1 MTQRDYYEILE
12 VSKTATPEEIKVA
25 YRRMAMQYHPDRNQ
39 GDASAEDKFKEAAEA
54 YEVLSDTDKRSR
66 YDRFGHQGVK
76 GAPGFQEFNNIND
89 VFSAFGDIFG
99 NSVFG
104 DLFGGSGFGGGQRQ
118 GGRRRQSRGTPGNDQ
133 KVRLTLT
140 LEEIATGVEKTIK
153 LRHWK
158 TCTTCTGTGAK
169 PASASNDSGKSSG
182 NASGGYTTCTTCDGS
197 GELRQVS
204 RSVFGQFVNISACA
218 TCGGTGEILK
228 DPCDTCE
235 GEGRIEGESTV
246 KVTIPAG
253 VRTGNY
259 LTVTGKGQA
268 GRRGGQAGDAI
279 VVIEEKEHEFF
290 DRDEDDI
297 YDSLVVDF
305 PTAALGGEF
314 EITTLQG
321 TSTVKIEAGT
331 QPGTEIRL
339 KGKGIPHLNSRGSGD
354 HIIRFTVFVPTSLTG
369 KEKSTLKDLMKGE
382 NFQPRDNEK
391 GFFEKVKEV
400 FT

>member
-12 VSKTATPEEIKVA
+12 VTKTATPDEIKVA

-39 GDASAEDKFKEAAEA
+39 GDPSAEDKFKEAAEA

-76 GAPGFQEFNNIND
+76 GAPGFQEFTNIND

-99 NSVFG
+99 NSIFG
-104 DLFGGSGFGGGQRQ
+104 DMFGGGGQSQ
-118 GGRRRQSRGTPGNDQ
+118 GRRRKQSHGTPGNDQ
-133 KVRLTLT
+133 KVRLTLS
-140 LEEIATGVEKTIK
+140 LEEIATGVDKTIK
-153 LRHWK
+153 IRHWK
-158 TCTTCTGTGAK
+158 TCSTCNGNGAK
-169 PASASNDSGKSSG
+169 PVAGSANKSN
-182 NASGGYTTCTTCDGS
+182 GYSTCTVCDGT

-235 GEGRIEGESTV
+235 GEGRVEGESTV

-279 VVIEEKEHEFF
+279 VVIEEKEHEYFE
-290 DRDEDDI
+290 RDEDDI
-297 YDSLVVDF
+297 YDSLIVDF

-314 EITTLQG
+314 EVTTLLG
-321 TSTVKIEAGT
+321 SSTVKIDAGT

-354 HIIRFTVFVPTSLTG
+354 HIIRFTVYVPTSLTS
-369 KEKSTLKDLMKGE
+369 KEKTALKDLSNGE
-382 NFQPRDNEK
+382 NFQPREKEK
-391 GFFEKVKEV
+391 GFFDRVKEV